1 MIRRDNPLFKRA
13 MTTSR
18 QATIAGVVVLDLL
31 KALQR
36 SRVQPAPLC
45 RAVGLDVTC
54 LEDPNARV
62 STGLVTRILALAEQR
77 TLDPWIGLHAGEH
90 AEPRGPLFYMLLSS
104 PRVMEGLRRAQH
116 FSGLVIDTLRLTART
131 QREVV
136 SVVFEPGDPVFAGS
150 RHAMEYLLMCS
161 VSSLRHAV
169 GPNLHLREVS
179 FRHRRSG
186 KLDEAVRAFGCPV
199 YFGQPD
205 DRQVFPLSTLWVV
218 PRFANRAIGEQIEKF
233 AAALSARIAARVT
246 TSERAERAIRSLLAS
261 GVRAS
266 SASVARR
273 LGMTGRT
280 LQRKLAEEG
289 TTFRA
294 LRDATLW
301 EAVEVL
307 LANPSLKIEAIALS
321 VGFSD
326 VAAFSKAFRR
336 WKGYP
341 PTLHRQNLARPKVE
355 RLSTSGRT
363 SAGS

>member
-1 MIRRDNPLFKRA
+1 

-18 QATIAGVVVLDLL
+18 QATIAGVAVLDLL
-31 KALQR
+31 RALQR

-45 RAVGLDVTC
+45 RAVGLDVTS

-62 STGLVTRILALAEQR
+62 PTGLVTRLLALAEQR
-77 TLDPWIGLHAGEH
+77 TRDPWIGLHAGEH
-90 AEPRGPLFYMLLSS
+90 AEPRGPIFYMLLSS

-116 FSGLVIDTLRLTART
+116 FSGLVIDTLRLTVRP
-131 QREVV
+131 QRERV
-136 SVVFEPGDPVFAGS
+136 SVIFDTGDPVFAGS
-150 RHAMEYLLMCS
+150 RQAMEYLFMAS

-169 GPNLHLREVS
+169 GAHLRLQEVS
-179 FRHRRSG
+179 FRHRRAG
-186 KLDEAVRAFGCPV
+186 KIEEAERAFGCPV

-205 DRQVFPLSTLWVV
+205 DRQVFPLSTLWEV
-218 PRFANRAIGEQIEKF
+218 PRFANRSIADQIEKF
-233 AAALSARIAARVT
+233 AAALSERITARSTV
-246 TSERAERAIRSLLAS
+246 SERAEHAMRSQLAS

-273 LGMTGRT
+273 LGMTSRT
-280 LQRKLAEEG
+280 LQRKLADEG

-341 PTLHRQNLARPKVE
+341 PTRHRENLARPKIG
-355 RLSTSGRT
+355 RLPSGARR
-363 SAGS
+363 

>member
-1 MIRRDNPLFKRA
+1 

-45 RAVGLDVTC
+45 RAVGLDVAS
-54 LEDPNARV
+54 LDDPNARV
-62 STGLVTRILALAEQR
+62 ATGLVTRLLALAEQR
-77 TLDPWIGLHAGEH
+77 TLDPWIGLHAGEK
-90 AEPRGPLFYMLLSS
+90 AEPRGPIFYMLLSS

-116 FSGLVIDTLRLTART
+116 FSGLMIDTLHLTART
-131 QREVV
+131 QREQV
-136 SVVFEPGDPVFAGS
+136 SVVFDPGDPVIAAS
-150 RHAMEYLLMCS
+150 RQAMEYLLMAG
-161 VSSLRHAV
+161 VSALRHAV
-169 GPNLHLREVS
+169 GANLRLREVC
-179 FRHRRSG
+179 FRHQRTG
-186 KLDEAVRAFGCPV
+186 KIDEAERAFGCPV

-205 DRQVFPLSTLWVV
+205 NRHVFPLSTLWVV
-218 PRFANRAIGEQIEKF
+218 PRFANRAIGDQIEKF
-233 AAALSARIAARVT
+233 ATALSARVSART
-246 TSERAERAIRSLLAS
+246 TVSERAEHAMRSLLAS

-266 SASVARR
+266 NTSVARQ
-273 LGMTGRT
+273 LGMTSRT

-307 LANPSLKIEAIALS
+307 LSNPSLKIEAIALS

-341 PTLHRQNLARPKVE
+341 PTRHREKLARPKVE
-355 RLSTSGRT
+355 RLPTSGRK
-363 SAGS
+363 SAER

>member
-1 MIRRDNPLFKRA
+1 
-13 MTTSR
+13 MTTAR
-18 QATIAGVVVLDLL
+18 HATIAGVVVLDLL

-36 SRVQPAPLC
+36 VRVQPAPLC
-45 RAVGLDVTC
+45 RAVGLDVSS
-54 LEDPNARV
+54 LDDPNARV
-62 STGLVTRILALAEQR
+62 STALVTRILALAEQR
-77 TLDPWIGLHAGEH
+77 SLDPWIGLHAGEH

-116 FSGLVIDTLRLTART
+116 FSGLVIDSLRLTTRT
-131 QREVV
+131 QQQMLNVI
-136 SVVFEPGDPVFAGS
+136 FEPGDPVFAAS
-150 RHAMEYLLMCS
+150 RHAMEYLLMTG

-169 GPNLHLREVS
+169 GASVRLREVS

-186 KLDEAVRAFGCPV
+186 KIGEAERAFGCPV
-199 YFGQPD
+199 YFAQPD

-233 AAALSARIAARVT
+233 AAALNARITARVT
-246 TSERAERAIRSLLAS
+246 VSEHAERAMRTLLAS

-280 LQRKLAEEG
+280 LQRKLALEG

-307 LANPSLKIEAIALS
+307 LSNPSLKIEAIALS

-341 PTLHRQNLARPKVE
+341 PTRHRENVARPKAAS
-355 RLSTSGRT
+355 LPASGR
-363 SAGS
+363 SGAGS